1 MAVVEAQVPLPVPPT
16 GVDEHSTLHE
26 FNPETG
32 HYEPPLK
39 NLPLNANLVAPLVA
53 AAFIAVTAT
62 TRPWIYYLV
71 CANTGAAAST
81 VILAEPGGNTLIVEV
96 PANDTVIL
104 ASTPNAPIFV
114 SRTVG
119 NITLQGDLVVP
130 TVQVTATYT
139 NK

>member
-1 MAVVEAQVPLPVPPT
+1 MAVQEAQVPVPVPPT

-39 NLPLNANLVAPLVA
+39 NGVLNANLLSPLAA

-62 TRPWIYYLV
+62 ARPWIYYLTL
-71 CANTGAAAST
+71 ANVAGAVVT
-81 VILAEPGGNTLIVEV
+81 VTLAEPGGNTLIVQV

-104 ASTPNAPIFV
+104 RSTPDAPIFV

-119 NITLQGDLVVP
+119 NITLLGTLA

>member
-1 MAVVEAQVPLPVPPT
+1 MAIVEAQVPLPVPPT

-26 FNPETG
+26 FNPESG

-39 NLPLNANLVAPLVA
+39 NGVLNASLLSPLVA
-53 AAFIAVTAT
+53 AAFIAVTAAA
-62 TRPWIYYLV
+62 RPWIYYLTL
-71 CANTGAAAST
+71 ANVAGAVVT
-81 VILAEPGGNTLIVEV
+81 VTLAEPGGNTLIVQV

-104 ASTPNAPIFV
+104 RSTPDAPIFV

-119 NITLQGDLVVP
+119 NITLLGTIA

>member
-39 NLPLNANLVAPLVA
+39 NLPLNANAIAGVVA
-53 AAFIAVTAT
+53 ANFIAVTAT
-62 TRPWIYYLV
+62 ARPWLYYLV
-71 CANTGAAAST
+71 FTNIGGAVVT
-81 VILAEPGGNTLIVEV
+81 VTLAEPGGNTLIVEV
-96 PANDTVIL
+96 PANQTVTL
-104 ASTPNAPIFV
+104 PSTPTAPIFV

-119 NITLQGDLVVP
+119 NITLVADIAAVAAV
-130 TVQVTATYT
+130 TVTYT